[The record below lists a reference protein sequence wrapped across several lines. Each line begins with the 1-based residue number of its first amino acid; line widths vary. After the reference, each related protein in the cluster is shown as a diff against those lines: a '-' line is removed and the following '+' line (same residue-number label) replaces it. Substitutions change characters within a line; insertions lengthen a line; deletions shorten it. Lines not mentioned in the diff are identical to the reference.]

1 MINLIT
7 CLQSWHS
14 LNLNMN
20 DQILYAGYINA
31 HIYMCDEANLRVT
44 NSPQDLGKYSQ
55 KKQAFMK

>member
-1 MINLIT
+1 
-7 CLQSWHS
+7 
-14 LNLNMN
+14 MN